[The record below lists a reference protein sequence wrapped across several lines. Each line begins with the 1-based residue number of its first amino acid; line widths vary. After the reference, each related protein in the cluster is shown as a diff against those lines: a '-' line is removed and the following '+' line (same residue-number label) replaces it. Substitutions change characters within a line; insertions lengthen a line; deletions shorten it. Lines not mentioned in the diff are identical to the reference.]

1 MDHNDDHA
9 ARRRCGARN
18 HAPSAGVRALS
29 LRIETRLGP
38 NINLIIIVFIK
49 RPLEISKDRWTDRSV
64 PAETGGRTGSSEP
77 KPVKKTGAPRTLRRS
92 LNKGR
97 VPSRV
102 KWELRCKVEKRA
114 CRAPGVRGGPPG
126 CPPPGLSTKGHLDY
140 AWARAA
146 RAPWRDSV
154 HVPADAREVA
164 AHVGRRDRAQSRRE
178 REPRARSRKRA
189 VVAQARLHLRDS
201 TRRAASRSGTRSCC
215 GSR

>member
-1 MDHNDDHA
+1 MSSMQQRQLELAA
-9 ARRRCGARN
+9 ARALGRSRGFVTMSHLYKLLSSRGQLKQGALEN
-18 HAPSAGVRALS
+18 TIKAE
-29 LRIETRLGP
+29 LR
-38 NINLIIIVFIK
+38 
-49 RPLEISKDRWTDRSV
+49 
-64 PAETGGRTGSSEP
+64 
-77 KPVKKTGAPRTLRRS
+77 LR
-92 LNKGR
+92 
-97 VPSRV
+97 
-102 KWELRCKVEKRA
+102 WELRCKVEKRA

-126 CPPPGLSTKGHLDY
+126 CPPPGLSTKGHLGY

-154 HVPADAREVA
+154 HVPADAQEVA

-215 GSR
+215 GSQ

>member
-77 KPVKKTGAPRTLRRS
+77 RPVKKTGAPGTLHRS
-92 LNKGR
+92 L
-97 VPSRV
+97 
-102 KWELRCKVEKRA
+102 L
-114 CRAPGVRGGPPG
+114 VRP
-126 CPPPGLSTKGHLDY
+126 C
-140 AWARAA
+140 
-146 RAPWRDSV
+146 
-154 HVPADAREVA
+154 
-164 AHVGRRDRAQSRRE
+164 
-178 REPRARSRKRA
+178 
-189 VVAQARLHLRDS
+189 
-201 TRRAASRSGTRSCC
+201 RSGTDRPAPGRPSEA
-215 GSR
+215 GDLTGIKVSVLL